1 MIGTKVWIKQGNSEW
16 VTGKLRECNEDFCI
30 VRVDGENKKIEDWRK
45 LNNEEDYNKYFRK
58 KK

>member
-1 MIGTKVWIKQGNSEW
+1 
-16 VTGKLRECNEDFCI
+16 NEDFCI